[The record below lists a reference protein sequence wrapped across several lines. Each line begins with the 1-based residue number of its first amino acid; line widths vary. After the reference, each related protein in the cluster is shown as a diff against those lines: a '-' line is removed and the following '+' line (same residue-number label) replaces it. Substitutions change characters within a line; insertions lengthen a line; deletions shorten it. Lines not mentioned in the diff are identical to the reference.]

1 MTLNDL
7 FETFIACV
15 AVKIGEDNR
24 IIYEGMAFDCPY
36 HVLRDYGK
44 YKVKTMYAVS
54 DVDNPT
60 NVTIIVNT
68 EGD

>member
-24 IIYEGMAFDCPY
+24 IIYE
-36 HVLRDYGK
+36 GK